1 MAERKLLILLA
12 AAALGA
18 SLLTM
23 QHVGAVEAHAD
34 GCKGWDFINGDCV
47 PEDGTLHVSDEKTV
61 PGRGED
67 NGEQDGSRGGSGDGG
82 SDSGGS
88 DDSHDLDI
96 NCELLDMC
104 GDSRDPITI
113 SDLASFSPEHVDV
126 SMEPNGWMIIGL
138 PANFYADADINTET
152 GELFDTA
159 VTVRFTPTSFHWSW
173 GDGTSTSTSTAG
185 ASWDELDVK
194 EFTATDTSHTF
205 TEKGTYTISLSVDYS
220 VELRAGNGEWFPV
233 TGTLTADAETITAIA
248 TTADSVIVDEEC
260 TKNPSGPG
268 C

>member
-1 MAERKLLILLA
+1 MRPICALAIAAILVLAGPFSQPFA
-12 AAALGA
+12 AAGA
-18 SLLTM
+18 TCGEFGSGMFGCAEPNDDSL
-23 QHVGAVEAHAD
+23 QVG
-34 GCKGWDFINGDCV
+34 
-47 PEDGTLHVSDEKTV
+47 SEKHV
-61 PGRGED
+61 PGEDSRGGG
-67 NGEQDGSRGGSGDGG
+67 NGGSDGGSGDGG
-82 SDSGGS
+82 ADEGRS